1 MRLLFS
7 ISILFFLAAMPGA
20 RAQSA
25 ELPGDKP
32 IDDLELTRDYVLE
45 IDGKDVEGAEIYHSR
60 YEVAYLVVSP
70 ELPSAL
76 LFSPRGRSVQSVDG
90 EKLAKAAGLAAKLG
104 AGAAARYLGQY
115 EERRGVMSIKL
126 EDGRTVVLGP
136 RPPLLGRQSSESVEE
151 RHPRYGEKARAY
163 RPKKAALSTMAI
175 PQGEVRVRVYF
186 ASWSPICERLVP
198 KVVRVEQ
205 ELRGRVRF
213 EYYGL
218 PKPLSDDPV
227 AARDSILSVPTV
239 VVYVDDEEIG
249 RLSGRTLDKPE
260 AAFSRLFKNAR

>member
-7 ISILFFLAAMPGA
+7 ISILFSLAAMPGA

-25 ELPGDKP
+25 ELPGGKP
-32 IDDLELTRDYVLE
+32 IDDLELTRDYVLKV
-45 IDGKDVEGAEIYHSR
+45 DGVDVDGAEIYHSR

-90 EKLAKAAGLAAKLG
+90 EKLAKAAGPTAKLG
-104 AGAAARYLGQY
+104 GAAAARYLGEY
-115 EERRGVMSIKL
+115 EEHRGVMTFKL
-126 EDGRTVVLGP
+126 DDGRTVALEP
-136 RPPLLGRQSSESVEE
+136 RPPLLGRQSNESLEE

-163 RPKKAALSTMAI
+163 RPRKAAMSTMAI
-175 PQGEVRVRVYF
+175 PRGEVRVRVYF

-198 KVVRVEQ
+198 KVLRVEQ

-218 PKPLSDDPV
+218 PNPLSDDPV
-227 AARDSILSVPTV
+227 VARDSILSVPTV

-249 RLSGRTLDKPE
+249 RLSGRALDEPE
-260 AAFSRLFKNAR
+260 AAFSRLFKDAR